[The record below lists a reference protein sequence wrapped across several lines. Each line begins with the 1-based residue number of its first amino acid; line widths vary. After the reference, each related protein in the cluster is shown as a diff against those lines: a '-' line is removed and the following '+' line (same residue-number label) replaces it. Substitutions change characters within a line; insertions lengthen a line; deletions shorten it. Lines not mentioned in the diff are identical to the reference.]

1 MKSKTCKILF
11 ILESLINYSVVRSAI
26 VSVASSNVPTSTRTK
41 MLWKIMNKSLVNYM
55 NLFGGLDVWFVHF
68 WYEARGEHLEL

>member
-11 ILESLINYSVVRSAI
+11 IIESLINYSMVRSAI
-26 VSVASSNVPTSTRTK
+26 VSVASSNVPTNTRTK

-55 NLFGGLDVWFVHF
+55 NLFGGLDV
-68 WYEARGEHLEL
+68 